1 MPLSTSELNALRSD
15 MFLGIQQSDKNL
27 GSDTQKLLDQ
37 YFTEHTS
44 DILNSLP
51 HDGDGFLTSEGLELL
66 DRYFPQVSGTSASD
80 AMGVTEQL
88 RKLPPGARADF
99 IHSMMNNEDGKANLR
114 VWTAGL
120 SQSDKQLY
128 ADAIN
133 AAYQRNPEATL
144 RQIYDVGDRYYG
156 TSTAEG
162 AGFTEIIAATHNDDL
177 IAAYAEHKL
186 TLARQYPDGAPA
198 ASGASWDAAVAL
210 KGMSPQ
216 KLDQFVQAH
225 SHDGLVEMLLKGV
238 GKFQASDLRESPFG
252 ELPKQVGALWVKSL
266 AADGLTADEF
276 QQVRSVFLSSP
287 QTINAESLSKL
298 ISGAIQSG
306 SELGSSEMRDLGDI
320 AAAYFKSVDVSDPQ
334 NARRAL
340 EDLIGGL
347 SANLPP
353 NLGPRETGYVTGIIA
368 AGMMKN
374 IASVAGD
381 KAKQTAWL
389 STLVAAGGSAG
400 SAAVGLAAGTTPVGA
415 AVAVGLAVLY
425 PVAQQIVNN
434 NSNLPTDQV
443 VREWIGAVKTDWLNH
458 PQRYGWNS
466 AEVNTASNA
475 LGAALNNN
483 GFAS

>member
-1 MPLSTSELNALRSD
+1 
-15 MFLGIQQSDKNL
+15 
-27 GSDTQKLLDQ
+27 
-37 YFTEHTS
+37 
-44 DILNSLP
+44 
-51 HDGDGFLTSEGLELL
+51 
-66 DRYFPQVSGTSASD
+66 
-80 AMGVTEQL
+80 
-88 RKLPPGARADF
+88 
-99 IHSMMNNEDGKANLR
+99 
-114 VWTAGL
+114 
-120 SQSDKQLY
+120 
-128 ADAIN
+128 
-133 AAYQRNPEATL
+133 
-144 RQIYDVGDRYYG
+144 
-156 TSTAEG
+156 
-162 AGFTEIIAATHNDDL
+162 
-177 IAAYAEHKL
+177 
-186 TLARQYPDGAPA
+186 
-198 ASGASWDAAVAL
+198 
-210 KGMSPQ
+210 
-216 KLDQFVQAH
+216 
-225 SHDGLVEMLLKGV
+225 
-238 GKFQASDLRESPFG
+238 
-252 ELPKQVGALWVKSL
+252 
-266 AADGLTADEF
+266 
-276 QQVRSVFLSSP
+276 
-287 QTINAESLSKL
+287 
-298 ISGAIQSG
+298 
-306 SELGSSEMRDLGDI
+306 
-320 AAAYFKSVDVSDPQ
+320 VDVSDPQ